1 MALRLSNSARDY
13 ASILAETK
21 AQILQELPESNDF
34 LESSIGRFF
43 MDYVASIADM
53 LHFYVDR
60 YSAEA
65 FIDRVE
71 TRGGLISILKLIG
84 FQPQNPQPESAEVTF
99 TLDAVRDTD
108 TTIPIYTRIRTTSG
122 TEFCTSAALTIG
134 AGFQSGT
141 VSSLQGVWKIAKFT
155 ANGGPNQRFLIQ
167 SQKIA
172 DGRFRVFVEG
182 NEYTFASDN
191 TFVGH
196 ASDDTVF
203 RYIYTEDRRS
213 VIEFGDDVEGFAPE
227 KGSAIEIQYMETEH
241 VNGKAKAQEINSMID
256 NIPGVSISVL
266 NAEASSGG
274 VDFESIESARLRYPA
289 AFKPLR
295 RAVTLSDWE
304 ALAKLVPG
312 VMQAKAV
319 DLNLDSSLAHF
330 MIKIYIIGNSGVVS
344 GALNTAVREAL
355 ANQRV
360 NATIFEVLSPT
371 AVSTA
376 VDINLITL
384 RTYSATNVQAA
395 VAAAIEDFFT
405 MTSEESSEVKLSETV
420 RLSRLTA
427 KIQAVPGVSSFSYN
441 NPTSDIVVN
450 TNEFAKL
457 GTVKITVKGTV

>member
-1 MALRLSNSARDY
+1 MDY
-13 ASILAETK
+13 A
-21 AQILQELPESNDF
+21 
-34 LESSIGRFF
+34 
-43 MDYVASIADM
+43 ASIADM

-108 TTIPIYTRIRTTSG
+108 TVIPIYTKIRTTSG
-122 TEFCTSAALTIG
+122 LEFCTASALTIG
-134 AGFQSGT
+134 AGFQSAT
-141 VSSLQGVWKIAKFT
+141 VSCIQGVWKTAKFT

-182 NEYTFASDN
+182 NEYVFASDN

-196 ASDDTVF
+196 SATDTVF

-213 VIEFGDDVEGFAPE
+213 VIEFGDDIEGFAPE
-227 KGSAIEIQYMETEH
+227 KGSSIEIRYMETEH
-241 VNGKAKAQEINSMID
+241 VNGKAKSQEINALID
-256 NIPGVSISVL
+256 NIPGVSVSLL
-266 NAEASSGG
+266 NADASSGG

-289 AFKPLR
+289 AFKPIR

-304 ALAKLVPG
+304 VLAKLVPG

-319 DLNLDSSLAHF
+319 DLNLDPSLAHF
-330 MIKIYIIGNSGVVS
+330 IVKLYVIGNSGVVS
-344 GALNTAVREAL
+344 GALNTAVREVL
-355 ANQRV
+355 ANQKV
-360 NATIFEVLSPT
+360 NATIFEVLSP
-371 AVSTA
+371 AYVPVA
-376 VDINLITL
+376 VDIDLITL
-384 RTYSATNVQAA
+384 RTYAATNVQAA

-405 MTSEESSEVKLSETV
+405 MTSDDSSEVKLSENV

-441 NPTSDIVVN
+441 SPTSDVSIG

-457 GTVKITVKGTV
+457 STVKITVKGTV